1 MLLVIF
7 LLKKQKNSEEVR
19 KAQKT
24 GKEGREITASHDSKC
39 NKEEKNLIIHRCFSD
54 GMQYVTSLSEFVVLR
69 NTVQT
74 CVSQKDAAQE

>member
-39 NKEEKNLIIHRCFSD
+39 NKEKKKPD
-54 GMQYVTSLSEFVVLR
+54 Y
-69 NTVQT
+69 
-74 CVSQKDAAQE
+74 SQVFFRWNAVCNKP